1 MGLPWRSSGY
11 NSMLRVQFLVGE
23 LRFVNQKKKKEK
35 SYNGKYCAGNA
46 VAAPFNVVEAT
57 CLPMAILVPI
67 N

>member
-1 MGLPWRSSGY
+1 M
-11 NSMLRVQFLVGE
+11 VQWLE
-23 LRFVNQKKKKEK
+23 LHVEGSIPCWGTKIHQPKKKKRKEK

-57 CLPMAILVPI
+57 CLPMAILAPK